1 MVITEA
7 KGVKVRERTQNIRRK
22 PKWKEN
28 LEKDM
33 EKKRSDLSILTEIQN
48 KSEVKP
54 RKQRKIKR
62 RYNIKKMEDIPEV
75 KEKLKQQIQAKAQRI
90 RRYEKRGKQLR
101 QTTIFK
107 ENTKKFYRDLGKKQI
122 DIDEPPTLK
131 EIEDFWSKVWEDEIQ
146 HNETA
151 EWIK

>member
-1 MVITEA
+1 
-7 KGVKVRERTQNIRRK
+7 
-22 PKWKEN
+22 
-28 LEKDM
+28 M

>member
-1 MVITEA
+1 MQ
-7 KGVKVRERTQNIRRK
+7 RTR
-22 PKWKEN
+22 N
-28 LEKDM
+28 L
-33 EKKRSDLSILTEIQN
+33 
-48 KSEVKP
+48 
-54 RKQRKIKR
+54 
-62 RYNIKKMEDIPEV
+62 